1 MNLKEAE
8 KKYNGFERPVVY
20 FKVNDSKLSGT
31 SLIYQDVR
39 VTLTAGME
47 ASDCTAEI
55 LGQYSRFEDG
65 ELKMDKGL
73 SKLVLGA
80 KLEVFMGYGDD
91 AEKAESV
98 FVGYISS
105 LETIIEGDRVSMIV
119 TAMDCKM
126 FMMSSYRS
134 LRKKDIKKA
143 SEAVTDVLKSYSTLY
158 SGTVIEATPEGK
170 APIEQHN
177 QSDYDFVVSLAR
189 KHNYLFY
196 VSGGK
201 VHFVSYKKFTDSVL
215 TVAPGWSLRRLRREV
230 TLSGQVKSVTVRSH
244 NVEDAD
250 KPFESKAVQVAAV
263 GGGSKSGADSSKL
276 IGEAVAKVVVDN
288 AVQSEAEAKTRAE
301 ALLNEAAM
309 TFLTGELEIAG
320 MPPVVP
326 GHMITI
332 EKVDKSFNRD
342 YFITRVI
349 HHADVENFET
359 TVQFAGSKV

>member
-8 KKYNGFERPVVY
+8 MKYNGFERPVVY
-20 FKVNDSKLSGT
+20 FKVNDSKLSGK
-31 SLIYQDVR
+31 SLIYQDIR

-47 ASDCTAEI
+47 ASDCVAEI

-65 ELKMDKGL
+65 ELKMDAAL
-73 SKLVLGA
+73 SKLSLGA
-80 KLEVFMGYGDD
+80 KLEAFMGYGEAD
-91 AEKAESV
+91 KAESV

-105 LETIIEGDRVSMIV
+105 VETVIEGERVSMIV
-119 TAMDCKM
+119 TAMDCKQ

-143 SEAVTDVLKSYSTLY
+143 SEAVADVLKSYSSMYT
-158 SGTVIEATPEGK
+158 GTVVEATGEVK

-177 QSDYDFVVSLAR
+177 QSDYDFVVTLAR

-196 VSGGK
+196 VAGGK
-201 VHFVSYKKFTDSVL
+201 VYFVSYQKFTDSVL
-215 TVAPGWSLRRLRREV
+215 TVEPGRNLRRLRREL
-230 TLSGQVKSVTVRSH
+230 TLSEQVKSVTVRSH
-244 NVEDAD
+244 NAEDAD
-250 KPFESKAVQVAAV
+250 KPFESKAVNVAAV

-276 IGEAVAKVVVDN
+276 IGEAAAKVVVDN
-288 AVQSEAEAKTRAE
+288 AVQSEGEAKTRAE

-309 TFLTGELEIAG
+309 GFLTGEMEIAG

-332 EKVDKSFNRD
+332 GKVDKSFNRD

-349 HHADVENFET
+349 HHMDVEGFQT